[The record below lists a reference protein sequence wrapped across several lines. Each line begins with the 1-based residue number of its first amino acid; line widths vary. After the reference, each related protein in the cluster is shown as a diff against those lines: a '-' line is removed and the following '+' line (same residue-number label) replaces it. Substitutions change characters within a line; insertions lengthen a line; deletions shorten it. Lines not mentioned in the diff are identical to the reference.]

1 MTRKV
6 IRANLKL
13 EPSESG
19 GRAGPL
25 RSGYRSLLRL
35 QGCDTDFGFELVLDE
50 APGSEGLK
58 LGNAGTGYLSFW
70 AVDKLPNLANGQQFE
85 IREGTRIIGSGEII
99 EVDVA

>member
-6 IRANLKL
+6 IRVNLQLK
-13 EPSESG
+13 PFESG
-19 GRAGPL
+19 GRSEPL

-50 APGSEGLK
+50 EFGSDGLK
-58 LGNAGTGYLSFW
+58 PGDSGTGYLSFW
-70 AVDKLPNLANGQQFE
+70 AVDQLPNLADGRQFE
-85 IREGTRIIGSGEII
+85 IREGTHIIGSGEIV